1 MLIQNGKVLLFE
13 EGGFVP
19 RDIRVEG
26 GVIREIA
33 AGLQPQSG
41 EPCYNAAG
49 RYVTPGMIDAHSH
62 ICISE
67 EGMGDVGDDCCDYSD
82 ALTPELEDRKSVV

>member
-1 MLIQNGKVLLFE
+1 MLIQNGQVLLFE

-26 GVIREIA
+26 SVITAIA
-33 AGLQPQSG
+33 AGLQPMEG
-41 EPCYNAAG
+41 EECVDAAG
-49 RYVTPGMIDAHSH
+49 CYVTPGMIDAHSH

-67 EGMGDVGDDCCDYSD
+67 EGMGAVGDDCCDYSG
-82 ALTPELEDRKSVV
+82 LFF